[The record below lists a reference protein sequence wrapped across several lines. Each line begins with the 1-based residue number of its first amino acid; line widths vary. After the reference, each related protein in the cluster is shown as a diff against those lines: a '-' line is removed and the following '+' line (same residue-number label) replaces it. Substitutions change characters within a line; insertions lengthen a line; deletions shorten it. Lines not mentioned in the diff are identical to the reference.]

1 MVVRVCRRALPR
13 ETGGAAEAVVPGVA
27 CRANVRQEELPNN
40 DQRKQFEGRA
50 RTKATYDR
58 RRGRRRSESRHPPR
72 VLSRALVAPS
82 RPASRLVCSRLAH
95 AAGERR
101 GKWSARESEG
111 WKGGEGRAWE
121 LGGRGLPRRANGA
134 CSGDFETREGEGF
147 ERGGPSG
154 EEERARC
161 GCTRVACAFSHLR
174 GACLKSASVLLSLV
188 VLGRDGA
195 MAGEEETGGA
205 RSAPDLQVAEH

>member
-72 VLSRALVAPS
+72 VLSRLSSLPLVPHRGSFALVSPTRQES
-82 RPASRLVCSRLAH
+82 V
-95 AAGERR
+95 AGNGVHVRVKDGKEAR
-101 GKWSARESEG
+101 GARGSLGGGGCHDAQTARAREILRRERARDSR
-111 WKGGEGRAWE
+111 GEGRRAKKR
-121 LGGRGLPRRANGA
+121 GRGAGVLVLPVRSPT
-134 CSGDFETREGEGF
+134 C
-147 ERGGPSG
+147 
-154 EEERARC
+154 
-161 GCTRVACAFSHLR
+161 
-174 GACLKSASVLLSLV
+174 V
-188 VLGRDGA
+188 V
-195 MAGEEETGGA
+195 
-205 RSAPDLQVAEH
+205 PV

>member
-13 ETGGAAEAVVPGVA
+13 GETGGAAEAVVPGVA

-40 DQRKQFEGRA
+40 DQMKQFEGRS

-95 AAGERR
+95 AAGRRR
-101 GKWSARESEG
+101 GKWSASESEG
-111 WKGGEGRAWE
+111 WKGGEGRAWA

-134 CSGDFETREGEGF
+134 CSEILR
-147 ERGGPSG
+147 R
-154 EEERARC
+154 ERARDSR
-161 GCTRVACAFSHLR
+161 GEGRRAKKRGR
-174 GACLKSASVLLSLV
+174 GAGVLVLPVRSPTCV
-188 VLGRDGA
+188 V
-195 MAGEEETGGA
+195 
-205 RSAPDLQVAEH
+205 PV